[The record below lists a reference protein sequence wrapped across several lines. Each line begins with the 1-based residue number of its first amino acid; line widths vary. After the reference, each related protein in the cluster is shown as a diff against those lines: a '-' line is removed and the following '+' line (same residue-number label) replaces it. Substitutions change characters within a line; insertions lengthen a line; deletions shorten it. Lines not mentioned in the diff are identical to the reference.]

1 MKLYKIFSASLAL
14 LLGWSGT
21 AFAQNEVDALRYS
34 RLGVAGTARIQG
46 MGGAQTALGA
56 DISSMTANP
65 AGLGMFRRS
74 EFSISPGLQLNSTTT
89 RINGFSLSE
98 DKNMVTIPQAGLVL
112 SNRKGDEDASDWRG
126 LNLGISFSRLNNFN
140 QQLYY
145 RNTTGETT
153 PTIVEY
159 FADQANAK
167 GRTLQ
172 DLNDEFTNGFT
183 SLEGLA
189 FGTYLIDVAEDPN
202 GNEFVTPLTRYGSI
216 DQEEEIRRSGSQSQF
231 DIGVGTSF
239 RDKLYLGASLG
250 VVTSTFTQES
260 IFRENEFSDS
270 TSFTGLE
277 LRDEFTSRGAGI
289 NLRIGA
295 IFRPVDAIRIGASIQ
310 TPTAFSF
317 TDDYQ
322 RSLYTSYDDGPTESA
337 AEMPGQF
344 SYRLTTP
351 FRANGG
357 VAVFLNK
364 YGFITADIEYVD
376 YSSTRFGE
384 QKDEFGNSGNYFS
397 DVNST
402 ISNTYKSA
410 INYSFGAEGR
420 YNVFR
425 VRAGYAVSGDPY
437 RNAAF
442 DGKIKSYSLGAGI
455 RLQNYYLDAA
465 YVSSQGNS
473 RYSPY
478 TFATGEEPVVDI
490 DQKQNTVMV
499 TLGYNF

>member
-56 DISSMTANP
+56 DISSMSANP

-74 EFSISPGLQLNSTTT
+74 EFSISPGLQLNNTTT
-89 RINGFSLSE
+89 HTNGFSFSE
-98 DKNMVTIPQAGLVL
+98 DKNMVAIPQAGLVL
-112 SNRKGDEDASDWRG
+112 SNRKGDDDASDWRG
-126 LNLGISFSRLNNFN
+126 LNLGINFSRLNNFN

-172 DLNDEFTNGFT
+172 DLNDEFDTGIET
-183 SLEGLA
+183 LEGLA
-189 FGTYLIDVAEDPN
+189 FGTYLIDIAEDAD

-270 TSFTGLE
+270 TAFTGLE
-277 LRDEFTSRGAGI
+277 LRDEFTTRGAGI

-295 IFRPVDAIRIGASIQ
+295 IYRPVDAIRIGASIQ

-322 RSLYTSYDDGPTESA
+322 RSLYASFDDGPTESA

-376 YSSTRFGE
+376 YSSAHFGE
-384 QKDEFGNSGNYFS
+384 EEDEFGNSGNYFS
-397 DVNST
+397 DVNSN

-410 INYSFGAEGR
+410 VNYSFGAEGR

-478 TFATGEEPVVDI
+478 ILPAGGEPIVDI